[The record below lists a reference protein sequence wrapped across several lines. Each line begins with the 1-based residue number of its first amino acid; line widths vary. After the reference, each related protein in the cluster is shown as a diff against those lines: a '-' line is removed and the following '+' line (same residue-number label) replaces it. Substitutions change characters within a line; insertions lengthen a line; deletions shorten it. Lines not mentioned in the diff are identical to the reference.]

1 VQLEHLQVGVSVH
14 WHLRSCRPENSGSV
28 VLSPGNKPV
37 PCPPRRLRKTQKT
50 QTHNFGRSHSR
61 PPGDRT
67 NCWTVWWG
75 KCKIMTTAFAVKPA
89 SPGRRSPPYL
99 QDLCSRPSYTSYQF
113 PFPVAS
119 VKVNSKLLLAK
130 LLWRLVA
137 GLPFWPTLCAEFIVC
152 GVGQLQL
159 QLLYCLYLGL
169 INCNCRRLFHN
180 FCIFIKLFFQQSCV
194 KTFDCRCGRQPHRSI
209 AAQLYLLSTQ
219 FST

>member
-1 VQLEHLQVGVSVH
+1 VVLLSCHPAISRFPAPHAACEKHKRPKHTTLAEVTAGRREIGQIAGQSGGGNAKLWQLHLQLSQPLLAGGLLRASRTSV
-14 WHLRSCRPENSGSV
+14 RG
-28 VLSPGNKPV
+28 PV
-37 PCPPRRLRKTQKT
+37 TP
-50 QTHNFGRSHSR
+50 
-61 PPGDRT
+61 
-67 NCWTVWWG
+67 V
-75 KCKIMTTAFAVKPA
+75 
-89 SPGRRSPPYL
+89 
-99 QDLCSRPSYTSYQF
+99 TSYQF

-137 GLPFWPTLCAEFIVC
+137 GLPFWPTLYAEFIVC